1 VLRHLLRALFFAHT
15 GRRNHAM
22 TLPLFPDEWAKSGS
36 DSASDSERETESL
49 ADGAMILRGLA
60 CSDQLLLWRELLHVI
75 SQAPLRRMLTPGGL
89 PFSVDTTSCGQVGW
103 ISDRRGYRYVDRD
116 PISGAAWPALPDSF
130 LKLATVAAERAGFP
144 SFVPD
149 SCLINRYQSGS
160 KMSLHQDRD
169 ERDVAA
175 PIVSVSLGLSAVFL
189 FGGLTKA
196 DKVHRVR
203 LYHGDVVVFGGPS
216 RLRFHGILP
225 LTLRDENGH
234 SLTGPYRINLT
245 FRTAR

>member
-1 VLRHLLRALFFAHT
+1 
-15 GRRNHAM
+15 M
-22 TLPLFPDEWAKSGS
+22 TLPLFPDESAKSGS
-36 DSASDSERETESL
+36 RAASGSASDAEQETESL
-49 ADGAMILRGLA
+49 AHGATVLRGFA
-60 CSDQLLLWRELLHVI
+60 CLDEQLLWLDLLHVI

-103 ISDRRGYRYVDRD
+103 ISDRRGYRYVDHD

-130 LKLATVAAERAGFP
+130 VKLATVAAQRAGFP

-169 ERDVAA
+169 ERDLSA
-175 PIVSVSLGLSAVFL
+175 PIVSVSFGVSAVFL
-189 FGGLTKA
+189 FGGQTKA
-196 DKVHRVR
+196 DRVRRVR

-216 RLRFHGILP
+216 RLCFHGIAP

-234 SLTGPYRINLT
+234 SRTGPYRINLT